1 MEPIAMLS
9 ALLLFRD
16 ALYGTL
22 IIGVTCGILGVW
34 VVLRRIVFVGAAL
47 AQLSSAGI
55 ALAMLLGGLGVGL
68 GLLTDQLAIA
78 VVVTLLGAVF
88 FSVGSQRRLILPEA
102 TIGVAY
108 AVAGAVGVLL
118 ISKAVAGE
126 AHDLFL
132 QGSILGLTRKDV
144 LLQLVVAIPILLVHF
159 VFYKEFLFVSFDP
172 ETART
177 LGYKVD
183 GWNLLLYLTIGLVI
197 AFAMQSAGVLLVFS
211 FLVLPA
217 VTGLL
222 LAHSMAGTFAVAAIS
237 AGLAT
242 VMGFVASIPF
252 DLPTG
257 SAVIASSGLLL
268 MAAWVVR
275 RVRRE

>member
-1 MEPIAMLS
+1 MLS

-22 IIGVTCGILGVW
+22 VIGVTCGLLGVW

-47 AQLSSAGI
+47 AQISSAGI
-55 ALAMLLGGLGVGL
+55 GLAMLLGGLGVGL
-68 GLLTDQLAIA
+68 GLLTDQLALAI
-78 VVVTLLGAVF
+78 VVTLLGAAF
-88 FSVGSQRRLILPEA
+88 FSLGSQRRLILPEA

-108 AVAGAVGVLL
+108 AVAGAVGMLL

-132 QGSILGLTRKDV
+132 QGSILGLTRQDV
-144 LLQLVVAIPILLVHF
+144 LLQLAVAIPILLVHV

-172 ETART
+172 DTART

-183 GWNLLLYLTIGLVI
+183 GWNLLLYLSIGLVI

-222 LAHSMAGTFAVAAIS
+222 LARSMAGTFVVAAVS
-237 AGLAT
+237 AAAAT
-242 VMGFVASIPF
+242 IIGFVASVPF

-257 SAVIASSGLLL
+257 SAVIASSGLLVL
-268 MAAWVVR
+268 SAWAVR
-275 RVRRE
+275 RLRGD

>member
-1 MEPIAMLS
+1 MLS
-9 ALLLFRD
+9 AILLFRE

-22 IIGVTCGILGVW
+22 VIAVVCGLLGVW

-47 AQLSSAGI
+47 AQISSAGI
-55 ALAMLLGGLGVGL
+55 ALALLLSGLGVGPE
-68 GLLTDQLAIA
+68 LLAHPLPVAI
-78 VVVTLLGAVF
+78 VVTLLGAIL
-88 FSVGSQRRLILPEA
+88 FSLGTQRRLVMPEA
-102 TIGVAY
+102 AIGVAY

-132 QGSILGLTRKDV
+132 QGSILGLTRYDT
-144 LLQLVVAIPILLVHF
+144 LLQLAVGVPVLLVHAA
-159 VFYKEFLFVSFDP
+159 FYKEFLFVSFDP

-177 LGYKVD
+177 LGYRVAR
-183 GWNLLLYLTIGLVI
+183 WNLLLYLTIGLVI
-197 AFAMQSAGVLLVFS
+197 AFAMQSAGVLFVFN

-222 LAHSMAGTFAVAAIS
+222 LARSMAGTFLIAAI
-237 AGLAT
+237 AAALAT
-242 VMGFVASIPF
+242 VVGFFLSVPF

-257 SAVIASSGLLL
+257 SAIIAASGLLL
-268 MAAWVVR
+268 GAAWMVR
-275 RVRRE
+275 RVRGP

>member
-222 LAHSMAGTFAVAAIS
+222 LAHSMAGTVAVAAIS

>member
-1 MEPIAMLS
+1 
-9 ALLLFRD
+9 
-16 ALYGTL
+16 
-22 IIGVTCGILGVW
+22 
-34 VVLRRIVFVGAAL
+34 
-47 AQLSSAGI
+47 
-55 ALAMLLGGLGVGL
+55 
-68 GLLTDQLAIA
+68 
-78 VVVTLLGAVF
+78 
-88 FSVGSQRRLILPEA
+88 
-102 TIGVAY
+102 
-108 AVAGAVGVLL
+108 
-118 ISKAVAGE
+118 
-126 AHDLFL
+126 
-132 QGSILGLTRKDV
+132 
-144 LLQLVVAIPILLVHF
+144 
-159 VFYKEFLFVSFDP
+159 
-172 ETART
+172 

-222 LAHSMAGTFAVAAIS
+222 LAHSMAGTFVVAAIS

-275 RVRRE
+275 RVRGE

>member
-1 MEPIAMLS
+1 MLS

>member
-1 MEPIAMLS
+1 MLS

-22 IIGVTCGILGVW
+22 IIGVTCGVLGVW

-55 ALAMLLGGLGVGL
+55 AFAMLLGGLGVGL

-88 FSVGSQRRLILPEA
+88 FSFGSQRRLILPEA

-222 LAHSMAGTFAVAAIS
+222 LAHSMAGTFVVAAIS
-237 AGLAT
+237 AALAT

-268 MAAWVVR
+268 MVAWVVR
-275 RVRRE
+275 RVRGE